1 MIKFNRIGNKLGLV
15 GLLGIA
21 LALGMAANQMRSES
35 AVGFANQQA
44 DSQRLIA
51 EHALEA
57 RVGLRSMQ
65 IAERDIKS
73 AVTPDETE
81 KALRALGEASSAA
94 TKAVDLA
101 LEQVARPESAE
112 WLQKVKSL
120 LSDYLNGARALGKT
134 QLKIFDLVKKRNAA
148 SAEWATLFK
157 AQLAEPSLAQAANRL
172 DIERALVQADSSF
185 NALMAAS
192 WRFAATSERAQKLV
206 IDERTTEF
214 TEVMARAH
222 ELSGGTGLTAAID
235 ALSTTA
241 TAFFDITH
249 DVMQQQT
256 LMRELVQLKTLP
268 MAKQAAEVVQAAVD
282 MAEKLAVESK
292 ADAAAELARANRINL
307 AVLIVVIL
315 SLVGSVIF
323 SFIGVARPLTRLNHA
338 LGKMASGE
346 LDVEIPGAGRGDEV
360 GDIAKTVLVIRQNAE
375 QQAHEESEAKVRQD
389 EIVARQRKA
398 DMIRLADSFEAAV
411 GEIVQT
417 VSSASTE
424 LEASATTLTSTAERS
439 QGLASTVAAAS
450 DEASSNVRSVASA
463 TEELSSSVSQ
473 ISRQVQESAGIASEA
488 VGQARRTN
496 DRVGELSK
504 AAARIGDVVELI
516 NTIAGQTNLLALNAT
531 IEAARAGDAGRGF
544 AVVASEVKALAEQT
558 AKATGEIGQQIS
570 GIQAATQE
578 SVGAIKEIGQTIE
591 RLSEIAAAIAAAVEQ
606 QGTAT
611 REISRNVQ
619 QAALG
624 TQQVSATITDVQRGA
639 SETGSASSQV
649 LSAAQMLSGDSN
661 RLKAEVGRF
670 LDTVRAA

>member
-1 MIKFNRIGNKLGLV
+1 V
-15 GLLGIA
+15 
-21 LALGMAANQMRSES
+21 
-35 AVGFANQQA
+35 
-44 DSQRLIA
+44 
-51 EHALEA
+51 
-57 RVGLRSMQ
+57 
-65 IAERDIKS
+65 
-73 AVTPDETE
+73 
-81 KALRALGEASSAA
+81 
-94 TKAVDLA
+94 
-101 LEQVARPESAE
+101 
-112 WLQKVKSL
+112 
-120 LSDYLNGARALGKT
+120 
-134 QLKIFDLVKKRNAA
+134 
-148 SAEWATLFK
+148 
-157 AQLAEPSLAQAANRL
+157 
-172 DIERALVQADSSF
+172 
-185 NALMAAS
+185 
-192 WRFAATSERAQKLV
+192 
-206 IDERTTEF
+206 
-214 TEVMARAH
+214 
-222 ELSGGTGLTAAID
+222 
-235 ALSTTA
+235 
-241 TAFFDITH
+241 
-249 DVMQQQT
+249 
-256 LMRELVQLKTLP
+256 
-268 MAKQAAEVVQAAVD
+268 
-282 MAEKLAVESK
+282 
-292 ADAAAELARANRINL
+292 AELARANRINL
-307 AVLIVVIL
+307 IALIVVIL

-323 SFIGVARPLTRLNHA
+323 SFLGVARPLTRLNHA

-375 QQAHEESEAKVRQD
+375 RQAHEESEAKVRQD

-639 SETGSASSQV
+639 GETGSAYSQV